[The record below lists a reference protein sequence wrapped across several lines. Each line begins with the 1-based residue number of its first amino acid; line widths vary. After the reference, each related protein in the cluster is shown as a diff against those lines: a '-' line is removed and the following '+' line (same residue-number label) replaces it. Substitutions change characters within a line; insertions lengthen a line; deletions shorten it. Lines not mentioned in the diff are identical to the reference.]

1 MKHLAELEIRS
12 FRNVRP
18 TKLVFRPGI
27 NVVLGRNAA
36 GKTTLLNLLSI
47 VTWGFDEKPAEAH
60 EWSYV
65 VKAESTRLRHV
76 SRIQLEKSAMA
87 TLPPALSRS
96 DEFEFVDGDVRLV
109 GTVRDGRVAI
119 AGEET
124 TERNGPPLVAFLRRL
139 IELDDDRAAKLLALA
154 YRGSLRLDESLD
166 YFRMLLELQ
175 VTGGVQGESSTLYP
189 SPRGFRDLLSSE
201 LAIDPTGGVRRSP
214 EFLMK
219 AARVM
224 GYEKGA
230 ALFDVE
236 SKTSGATSETTL
248 RNLRF
253 SFSYGKDTIFHES
266 LSYGE
271 KRLLAF
277 FAIADASPEILIIDE
292 LVNGLH
298 HEWIKACLEEIGS
311 RQAFLTS
318 QNPLLLDYLEF
329 SSVEEVARSFVL
341 CERLRTEHGTELVW
355 RNPTEEEAS
364 DFFLAYESGI
374 QRVSDIL
381 ITKGFW

>member
-1 MKHLAELEIRS
+1 M
-12 FRNVRP
+12 
-18 TKLVFRPGI
+18 
-27 NVVLGRNAA
+27 
-36 GKTTLLNLLSI
+36 
-47 VTWGFDEKPAEAH
+47 D
-60 EWSYV
+60 
-65 VKAESTRLRHV
+65 
-76 SRIQLEKSAMA
+76 
-87 TLPPALSRS
+87 TLPPAFSRS
-96 DEFEFVDGDVRLV
+96 DEFELVDGDVRLV

-119 AGEET
+119 AGEDA
-124 TERNGPPLVAFLRRL
+124 TERNGPPLVALMRRL
-139 IELDDDRAAKLLALA
+139 VELDHDCATKLLALA
-154 YRGSLRLDESLD
+154 YSDSLRLDESLD
-166 YFRMLLELQ
+166 YFKMLLELQ
-175 VTGGVQGESSTLYP
+175 VTSGTQGESSTLYP
-189 SPRGFRDLLSSE
+189 RPRGLRNLLSSE
-201 LAIDPTGGVRRSP
+201 LAVDPTGGVRRSP

-224 GYEKGA
+224 GYERGE

-236 SKTSGATSETTL
+236 SKTSGAASETTL

-277 FAIADASPEILIIDE
+277 FAIADTSPEFLIIDE

-341 CERLRTEHGTELVW
+341 CERLRTERGTELVW
-355 RNPTEEEAS
+355 RNPTEEEAN